1 MPANDSKMSKKAVAD
16 FTVSANTRLNNTNF
30 LIQLISPEPLPDIYP
45 GQFVNIDIT
54 NAKEIFLRRPFS
66 VFEVD
71 YSQNSLSVIVKIL
84 GRGSKVLTEIKP
96 GEKLSLIYPLGKGF
110 SFPSANEKILAI
122 GGGSGVAPM
131 LFLSKESGLPVNN
144 VDIILGA
151 RSAED
156 HIRPE
161 EYAKFGRLHYTTEDG
176 SLGAKG
182 FVIHHPLFTNEI
194 TTYDKIYACGPD
206 AMMKAVA
213 REAKKAG
220 VFCEVSLENLMACGF
235 GVCLCCIEPT
245 TDGNK
250 CICTEGPVFNINEL
264 QWQI

>member
-1 MPANDSKMSKKAVAD
+1 MSKKAVAD
-16 FTVSANTRLNNTNF
+16 FTVAANIRLNNTNF
-30 LIQLISPEPLPDIYP
+30 LIKLIAPSPLPEIRP
-45 GQFVNIDIT
+45 GQFVNIDIK

-71 YSQNSLSVIVKIL
+71 YSQNTLSVIVKIL
-84 GRGSKVLTEIKP
+84 GRGSKVLTEVEP

-110 SFPSANEKILAI
+110 TFPSENEKILAI

-131 LFLSKESGLPVNN
+131 LFLAKESGLSVDNF
-144 VDIILGA
+144 DIILGA
-151 RSAED
+151 RSVSD
-156 HIRPE
+156 HIRMDDYE
-161 EYAKFGRLHYTTEDG
+161 KYGRMHYTTEDG
-176 SLGAKG
+176 SLGTKG

-194 TTYDKIYACGPD
+194 TKYDKIYACGPD

-250 CICTEGPVFNINEL
+250 CVCTEGPVFNINEL